1 MAKTSNFYFLY
12 NIKQEPIPEEEE
24 WALRYERFVKR
35 IPPAEEDV
43 KFSEVENED
52 VGPSEEDDNV
62 KLSEVGNESIKV
74 SQEEEGE
81 HVKDLEDLRPSKF
94 EENSPINTLNDEG
107 SSKEEL

>member
-1 MAKTSNFYFLY
+1 MAETSNFYSLY

-24 WALRYERFVKR
+24 WAFRYERFVKR
-35 IPPAEEDV
+35 IPPTEEDV

-52 VGPSEEDDNV
+52 IGPSEKDENV
-62 KLSEVGNESIKV
+62 KLSEVRNESIKV

-81 HVKDLEDLRPSKF
+81 HVKDLEDSRPSKF
-94 EENSPINTLNDEG
+94 EENSRINTLNDEG